1 MTPFWIFDFGFS
13 ILRSERRKIPCFIL
27 VTLLFVLCPSAEA
40 QQPKKLPKIGYL
52 SLGTV
57 TSTEERIGAFRQG
70 LRELGYV
77 EGQNIIIEVR
87 TAERKLDRV
96 PNVVAELVNL
106 KPDLIVTAGAGARAA
121 VQLTKTIPIVALGT
135 GDIVARGLV
144 ASLARPGGNVTGLS
158 AFSPELTGKRLELL
172 KETFPKTSRVTYLFD
187 LGDPSHV
194 SSLNELHSAAAA
206 LSATIQPRGVRHP
219 DELDQ
224 AFLDM
229 GRERSDGLLTAPG
242 GLTNTNRKR
251 IVDLAAKI
259 RIPAVYHV
267 KEFVDD
273 GGVMSYGISV
283 AEMYRRSAY
292 YVDRILKG
300 TKPSDLPVEQPKKFE
315 FVINLKAA
323 KQIGLIIPPNVLA
336 RADRI
341 NR

>member
-1 MTPFWIFDFGFS
+1 MKTGARQEAIGKSKKKCLGFA
-13 ILRSERRKIPCFIL
+13 LCA
-27 VTLLFVLCPSAEA
+27 LLHALCISAQA
-40 QQPKKLPKIGYL
+40 QQPKKLPRIGYL
-52 SLGTV
+52 SLGT
-57 TSTEERIGAFRQG
+57 SQAPERLGTFRQG
-70 LRELGYV
+70 LREFGYV
-77 EGQNIIIEVR
+77 EGQNIILEIR
-87 TAERKLDRV
+87 TTEGRRDRV
-96 PNVVAELVNL
+96 PDVMAELVNL

-135 GDIVARGLV
+135 SDIVARGLV

-172 KETFPKTSRVTYLFD
+172 KETFPKISRVSYLFD

-194 SSLNELHSAAAA
+194 TSLNELHGAAGA
-206 LSATIQPRGVRHP
+206 LSATIQPRGVQHP
-219 DELDQ
+219 DELEQ
-224 AFLDM
+224 AFLEM
-229 GRERSDGLLTAPG
+229 GRERSDGLLTATG

-273 GGVMSYGISV
+273 GGLMSYGISV

-300 TKPSDLPVEQPKKFE
+300 AKPTDLPVEQPKKFE
-315 FVINLKAA
+315 FVINLKTA
-323 KQIGLIIPPNVLA
+323 KQIGLAIPPNVLA
-336 RADRI
+336 RADKVIR
-341 NR
+341 